1 MPQLYIRTITNRK
14 QAYNYE
20 NDDLVSTIKEAIEHK
35 EGLSQHQFRLIFSG
49 RQLVETSK
57 ISETGIKPG
66 DTVHMV
72 MVLRGGAD
80 C

>member
-1 MPQLYIRTITNRK
+1 MPQLYIRTISNRK

-20 NDDLVSTIKEAIEHK
+20 NDDLVRTIKEAIEHK
-35 EGLSQHQFRLIFSG
+35 EGLAQDQFRLIFG
-49 RQLVETSK
+49 GQTLAEDSK
-57 ISETGIKPG
+57 IVDIGIKPG

-72 MVLRGGAD
+72 MSLRGG